1 MEHTWKTVNKAIG
14 KVLKFAWGVPP
25 SKLNWPPKSCMPS
38 RANIRM
44 NKKSRNSNEMIDRI
58 ELSNDITKLRSEDQY
73 LVTWI
78 YKKLSMLEN

>member
-1 MEHTWKTVNKAIG
+1 
-14 KVLKFAWGVPP
+14 
-25 SKLNWPPKSCMPS
+25 
-38 RANIRM
+38 M

-78 YKKLSMLEN
+78 YKKLSVLEN

>member
-1 MEHTWKTVNKAIG
+1 
-14 KVLKFAWGVPP
+14 
-25 SKLNWPPKSCMPS
+25 
-38 RANIRM
+38 M

>member
-1 MEHTWKTVNKAIG
+1 
-14 KVLKFAWGVPP
+14 
-25 SKLNWPPKSCMPS
+25 
-38 RANIRM
+38 M

-78 YKKLSMLEN
+78 YKKISVLEN